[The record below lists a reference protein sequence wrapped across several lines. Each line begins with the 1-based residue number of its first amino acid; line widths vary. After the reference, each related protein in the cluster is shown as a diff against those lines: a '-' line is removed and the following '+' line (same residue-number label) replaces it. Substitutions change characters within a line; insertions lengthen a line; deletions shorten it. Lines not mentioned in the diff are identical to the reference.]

1 MGLDSVELIL
11 DIEKAFEIAITNEE
25 AATLLTV
32 GDIQSLLRQKRGVR
46 AGTRADDAQWMR
58 LRAVIIESRSV
69 PIDLIVPEAE
79 ITRDL
84 GID

>member
-11 DIEKAFEIAITNEE
+11 DIEKAFEIEITNEE
-25 AATLLTV
+25 AATLRTI
-32 GDIQSLLRQKRGVR
+32 GDIQALLRLKRGVG
-46 AGTRADDAQWMR
+46 AGTREDQAQWMR
-58 LRAVIIESRSV
+58 LRAVIIESRGVSF
-69 PIDLIVPEAE
+69 DLIVPEAE